1 MDETSKHL
9 TVIQKTAAYFR
20 SLLFT
25 SVIISELHEPA
36 TLATFRTAIILCG
49 IDWKKLLERII
60 RDF

>member
-25 SVIISELHEPA
+25 SVIISELHES
-36 TLATFRTAIILCG
+36 ATFRTAIILCG
-49 IDWKKLLERII
+49 IDWKKLLERILK
-60 RDF
+60 DF